1 MKIIKYLLLTICLL
15 TLNVN
20 HVYAESCD
28 NEDILRL
35 KKLARKVEITY
46 EQDVKEIIA
55 DDNEEKIT
63 IYDSYIISIKGL
75 TEEIYGIETTL
86 LQRFYFKDAKDNV
99 VSLSD
104 FGNGVKKIEIR
115 SVNCNDEVLYTK
127 KIKLPKYNYYSQD
140 PLCEGISGEDL
151 AVCDE
156 WYSGEINSETL
167 EKKVEQYKKSLQS
180 NKNETKEEQTLKTK
194 INNTLKFLLDNYIY
208 LIVGITVIVIITA
221 IIIFA
226 KRKRSDLE

>member
-1 MKIIKYLLLTICLL
+1 MKITKYLLLIICLL

-46 EQDVKEIIA
+46 EQDIQQYYE
-55 DDNEEKIT
+55 DDLQEEFT

-75 TEEIYGIETTL
+75 TKEIYGVEMDL
-86 LQRFYFKDAKDNV
+86 LIRFFNKESEENV
-99 VSLSD
+99 VSLPY
-104 FGNGVKKIEIR
+104 FGPGIRKIEIR

-156 WYSGEINSETL
+156 WYSGELDSVIL

-180 NKNETKEEQTLKTK
+180 NKSETKEEQTIKTK
-194 INNTLKFLLDNYIY
+194 INNTLKFLLDNYVY
-208 LIVGITVIVIITA
+208 LIIGIVVIVIITA